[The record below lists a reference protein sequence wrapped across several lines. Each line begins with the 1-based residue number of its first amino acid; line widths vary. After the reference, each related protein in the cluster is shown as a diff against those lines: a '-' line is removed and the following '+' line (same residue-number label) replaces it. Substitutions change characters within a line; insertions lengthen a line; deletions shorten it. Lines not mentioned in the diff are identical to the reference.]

1 MGPLNSL
8 LHHLNRIADSQETGK
23 GAPRG
28 RSLAARYCRPQVLV
42 WLLLFLLPSG
52 ASAVMPPWV
61 YQEARDKAMFHVQV
75 KVLKVAGPAQTPGPC
90 AVTGEVVR
98 IFRDQP
104 GTLKP
109 GAVLDFAVYSSR
121 PVDPLIIGGTLWTNY
136 ISRLKARSFEVFLT
150 SSGHGS
156 RLAWWQSRIIEAP
169 PEQPTFTSGGH
180 GRNENV
186 PASY

>member
-8 LHHLNRIADSQETGK
+8 PHSHYLNRIDDSKEMGK

-42 WLLLFLLPSG
+42 WLLLFLLPS
-52 ASAVMPPWV
+52 AAAAVMPPWV

-109 GAVLDFAVYSSR
+109 GAVLDFAVDCSKPGD
-121 PVDPLIIGGTLWTNY
+121 PVVMGGTLWTNY
-136 ISRLKARSFEVFLT
+136 ESLLKARYLEVFLNST
-150 SSGHGS
+150 ERGYEVAS
-156 RLAWWQSRIIEAP
+156 WQSRIIEAP
-169 PEQPTFTSGGH
+169 TEQPTFTSVGQ
-180 GRNENV
+180 R
-186 PASY
+186 PQ